1 MFMKNDIRSD
11 EFDEFSEYDNYNDEE
26 EKSSEM
32 KKKKRAKADVVY
44 ERGDSV
50 IYKNKKCKIL
60 YGPYEKNYK
69 DVYELLTED
78 NTIVSAIATSIK
90 AE

>member
-1 MFMKNDIRSD
+1 MKNDMRSD
-11 EFDEFSEYDNYNDEE
+11 EFDEFSDYDDYNEDE

-32 KKKKRAKADVVY
+32 KKKKRSRLDVIY

-78 NTIVSAIATSIK
+78 KTLVSAIATSIK